1 MENWKQELSNTDRK
15 NCYSNSNFF
24 NFSGIHKSADDEE
37 FLKTNG
43 IFYAKTKRVK
53 LHFNKIWPIINEF
66 HTWTCQ
72 HVDHTNLKFE
82 HKFLEGW

>member
-1 MENWKQELSNTDRK
+1 MENWKQELSNTDRN

-24 NFSGIHKSADDEE
+24 NFSGIHKWADDEE

-53 LHFNKIWPIINEF
+53 LHFNKISSIVSLRAPSSDI
-66 HTWTCQ
+66 T
-72 HVDHTNLKFE
+72 DL
-82 HKFLEGW
+82 L